1 MCIRDRPQRDA
12 DGVGETVDAVLETPP
27 GLFVKE
33 ELLGHGVSVLSGR
46 CAAARMGAA
55 GVWRSR
61 SGDLRSALDHREDV
75 LGADDQEVLA
85 VKLEFRAGVLRVE
98 DRVAALEVHLFALA
112 VVEDPARADRLDLA
126 LLGLLFRGIR
136 DHQATLG
143 RLFAR
148 TRLNDHLVTQRTELL
163 RGWRRG
169 GPTGRLRGTGGFD
182 LGGGS
187 HGWFLLRVCDR
198 TLPAR
203 HVRQRTHE
211 ARYSLRRTVVSVWY
225 CLDDMSINTTAT
237 PPAHLTSTSY

>member
-85 VKLEFRAGVLRVE
+85 VKLEFRAGVLRVQ
-98 DRVAALEVHLFALA
+98 DRVAPLEVRLFALA
-112 VVEDPARADRLDLA
+112 VVEDTTRADGLDLPFLR
-126 LLGLLFRGIR
+126 LLLRGIR
-136 DHQATLG
+136 DHDPALR
-143 RLFAR
+143 RLLAR
-148 TRLNDHLVTQRTELL
+148 SRLNDHLVTQRAELL
-163 RGWRRG
+163 RGWRRA
-169 GPTGRLRGTGGFD
+169 
-182 LGGGS
+182 S
-187 HGWFLLRVCDR
+187 
-198 TLPAR
+198 
-203 HVRQRTHE
+203 
-211 ARYSLRRTVVSVWY
+211 
-225 CLDDMSINTTAT
+225 
-237 PPAHLTSTSY
+237 